1 MRTIRDDPFVT
12 YDLPGLELH
21 NVDVE
26 ICRKTVISSLK
37 RMEYGSYIAAHKPA
51 LDKWAHKHVN
61 WTVEQ
66 WSSVIWSD
74 EPRFTV
80 TGNHGGARIIRK
92 VGERYGTKHIV
103 QTKKY
108 GGGGVMIWNCF
119 HANGFGPLVLVD
131 GIVDQDKYI
140 NILAHNFHP
149 WFAQLY
155 QQEERDIILQDDG
168 VSCHTGGYTRWWK
181 KTHQIRDF
189 EYWPAQSPDLDP
201 IEHVWAVLDKLIK
214 ERRSE
219 IRNIEDLSIVLRKE

>member
-1 MRTIRDDPFVT
+1 M
-12 YDLPGLELH
+12 
-21 NVDVE
+21 
-26 ICRKTVISSLK
+26 
-37 RMEYGSYIAAHKPA
+37 
-51 LDKWAHKHVN
+51 
-61 WTVEQ
+61 VEQ

-74 EPRFTV
+74 ESRFTV

-140 NILAHNFHP
+140 NILAQNFHP